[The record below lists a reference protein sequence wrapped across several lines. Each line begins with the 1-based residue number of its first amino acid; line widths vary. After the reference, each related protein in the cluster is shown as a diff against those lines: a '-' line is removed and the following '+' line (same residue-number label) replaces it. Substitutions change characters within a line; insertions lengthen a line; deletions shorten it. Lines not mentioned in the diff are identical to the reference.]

1 MATKVNPDKLAEV
14 SKLNRGDKIQLRSGE
29 KVEFIRLKR
38 KKFLG
43 VIDGT
48 TYNISVNAFDKLLEE
63 AEDNTEEILDS
74 LEAGDYFYIESNR
87 GGNALLFKFKRM
99 KNNKIIG
106 INPIS
111 NSRTRIDKELFVN
124 KVK

>member
-1 MATKVNPDKLAEV
+1 MATKVNPDKLSEV
-14 SKLNRGDKIQLRSGE
+14 SKLNRGDIIKLKSGE
-29 KVEFIRLKR
+29 EVEFIRLKR

-43 VIDGT
+43 IIDGT
-48 TYNISVNAFDKLLEE
+48 TYNIHVNSFDKVLEK
-63 AEDNTEEILDS
+63 AKDNTEENINK

-111 NSRTRIDKELFVN
+111 NSRTRIDKALFVD
-124 KVK
+124 KIK

>member
-1 MATKVNPDKLAEV
+1 MATRVNPDKLAEV
-14 SKLNRGDKIQLRSGE
+14 SKLNRGDIIKLKSGE
-29 KVEFIRLKR
+29 EVEFIRLKR

-43 VIDGT
+43 IIDGT
-48 TYNISVNAFDKLLEE
+48 TYNIHVNSFNKVLEE
-63 AEDNTEEILDS
+63 AEDNTEENINK
-74 LEAGDYFYIESNR
+74 LESGDYFYIESNR

-111 NSRTRIDKELFVN
+111 NSRTRIDKALFVD

>member
-1 MATKVNPDKLAEV
+1 MATRVNPDKLAEV
-14 SKLNRGDKIQLRSGE
+14 SKLNRGDIIKLKSGE
-29 KVEFIRLKR
+29 EVEFIRLKR

-43 VIDGT
+43 IIDGT
-48 TYNISVNAFDKLLEE
+48 TYNIHVNSFDKVLEE
-63 AEDNTEEILDS
+63 AEDNTEENINK
-74 LEAGDYFYIESNR
+74 LESGDYFYIESNR
-87 GGNALLFKFKRM
+87 GGNALLFKFKRI

-111 NSRTRIDKELFVN
+111 NSRTRIDKSLFVD

>member
-14 SKLNRGDKIQLRSGE
+14 SKLNRGDKIRLRSGE

-43 VIDGT
+43 IIDGT
-48 TYNISVNAFDKLLEE
+48 TYNIHVNSFAELLEE
-63 AEDNTEEILDS
+63 AEDNTEEKINE
-74 LEAGDYFYIESNR
+74 LEAGNYFYIESNR

-99 KNNKIIG
+99 KNNKIVG

-111 NSRTRIDKELFVN
+111 NSRTRIDKELFVDI
-124 KVK
+124 VK